1 MAELENKAYLVPNAV
16 SPGQTVTIDKDKC
29 IGCNQC
35 TKKCRMQTILPNP
48 VVGKP
53 PVVIYPDEC
62 WFCGLCVEA
71 CKSDAITLHYP
82 INQRL
87 FFKRKTTGEIF
98 RIDGGDAP
106 AQSYFEPPVG

>member
-1 MAELENKAYLVPNAV
+1 MSELPNKAYLVPNAAT
-16 SPGQTVTIDKDKC
+16 PGMTVTIDPDKC
-29 IGCNQC
+29 VGCNTC

-48 VVGKP
+48 EKGKP
-53 PVVIYPDEC
+53 PVVLYPDEC

-71 CKSDAITLHYP
+71 CPHKAISLHYP

-98 RIDGGDAP
+98 RIDGPDSP
-106 AQSYFEPPVG
+106 PQSYFEPPVG

>member
-1 MAELENKAYLVPNAV
+1 MAQIENKAYLVPNAIA
-16 SPGQTVTIDKDKC
+16 PGMTVTIDSKKC
-29 IGCNQC
+29 TGFILC

-48 VVGKP
+48 ARGEP

-71 CKSDAITLHYP
+71 CQNDAIRLHYP

-87 FFKRKTTGEIF
+87 FFKRKTTGEVF
-98 RIDGGDAP
+98 RIDGSEVP

>member
-1 MAELENKAYLVPNAV
+1 MAVIENKAYLVPNAV
-16 SPGQTVTIDKDKC
+16 APGQTVTIDESKC
-29 IGCNQC
+29 VGCNKC
-35 TKKCRMQTILPNP
+35 TTKCRMQTIMPNP
-48 VVGKP
+48 EKGKP

-71 CKSDAITLHYP
+71 CPVEAITLHYP

-98 RIDGGDAP
+98 RIDGENPP